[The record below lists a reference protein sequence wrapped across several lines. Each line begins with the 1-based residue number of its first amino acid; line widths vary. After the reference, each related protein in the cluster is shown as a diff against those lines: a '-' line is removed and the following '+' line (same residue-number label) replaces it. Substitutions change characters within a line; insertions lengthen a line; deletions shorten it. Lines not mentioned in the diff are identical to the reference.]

1 MPLVESVL
9 APLRDP
15 QLAAKLAAH
24 ATSPSP
30 AWLWSTD
37 GSRIIWANAVGA
49 AIFGAAD
56 AGECQRRRFGAK
68 DATATQ
74 IVRLAATLPT
84 SGQPRLE
91 RLRGFGADFGRAL
104 TCVCSRTTLADGA
117 PAVLILAGEPA
128 GPPLPLRERV
138 RRLFADRART
148 LAAFAREGTLLYAT
162 EPALTRFVGAA
173 TLSTLGVD
181 TVAAPALVNGSASG
195 ATPYGPVS
203 VERLGSDAST
213 VLVLMFGPR
222 AGEIPAEQIGA
233 GAGALAPAAA
243 MAPQIEAAPSPP
255 PAAQDSTAE
264 SVPSHVEAPPSRA
277 LLTEVASAAS
287 SPSPV
292 EAPPRPPS
300 AAEVPTNASAPSHV
314 EVAARPEAAQ
324 EAPAPS
330 QLEKPPGPTSP
341 DEAGTA
347 APAPT
352 RVEAPARP
360 PLSAADTPAAAVQAA
375 SNAGAPSSPAAV
387 PEPVAAAAT
396 PPAVSADAST
406 NGAQPAEATAG
417 TTAPAPPSAQLPAAE
432 TPASERRH
440 PLRFVWQMDADGR
453 FAIGSDEFIELMG
466 PRTTASFGRLWSEI
480 AAELN
485 LDPDHQVARAV
496 ATHETWSSIT
506 LSWPVDESRERLA
519 VELSGLPVFDR
530 NRNFRGYR
538 GFGVLRDIAR
548 TNQLARAR
556 RERPMGFGA
565 QPEAAGEGGEASA
578 SSASPA
584 SPNAPLA
591 EVPPPAAPPADMPP
605 TDAQSPNTHAT
616 TPLVVAAA
624 PEPPSPSA
632 IPAESESPS
641 PSVVPVPPPAA
652 AEIVPRPE
660 RAGTEATTAK
670 VVPFRSGPPS
680 DAKVPTLSP
689 VERRAFRELAQELT
703 ARLRG
708 NGSGEPEETSA
719 PAAEDQDT
727 PAEAAEAQSAPPS
740 NNGSAPPAV
749 AATTE
754 PVAANTL
761 ASASLAAEVGHAP
774 ADAAPPRN
782 GDAEAAQPQPSPPLT
797 AVEPVLLD
805 RLPVGVL
812 LHQHDTLL
820 YANRRFLEWSGYESL
835 GKLAAAG
842 GLGALFGAPGA
853 GALTSGGVAQPLSLT
868 TQSGEPVP
876 VEGRL
881 FTVPWSDGSA
891 LALVLTSGEKEQERR
906 AIAAALNA
914 AEGQIGELKARLQSL
929 DKTEEELRAAKREAH
944 KAATEK
950 ADFLAK
956 VSHEIRTPLNA
967 ITGFAEVIMAERFG
981 PIGNERY
988 RDYLKDIHVAGTH
1001 LVSLLND
1008 LVDLSKIATGQ
1019 LDLTFAPVGL
1029 NELTQ
1034 QCVGIMQ
1041 PQASRARI
1049 IIRTSLTPGLPQVTA
1064 DERSLRQIVL
1074 NLLANSVKFT
1084 GPGGQVIVSTGS
1096 TDNGEIVLRVRDT
1109 GVGMS
1114 AKDVEVAL
1122 EPFRQTATSGSWGS
1136 GGTGLGLPLTRALA
1150 EANGAHFN
1158 LKSAPN
1164 AGTLVEIAFP
1174 RAAAQ

>member
-24 ATSPSP
+24 ATGPAP

-49 AIFGAAD
+49 AIFGATD
-56 AGECQRRRFGAK
+56 AGECQERRFGAK
-68 DATATQ
+68 NATAAQ

-104 TCVCSRTTLADGA
+104 TCVCSRLILADGT
-117 PAVLILAGEPA
+117 PVVLIIATEPA

-138 RRLFADRART
+138 RRLLADRRRA
-148 LAAFAREGTLLYAT
+148 LAAFALEGTLLYAT
-162 EPALTRFVGAA
+162 EPALTRFVGTA

-181 TVAAPALVNGSASG
+181 AVAAPALVNGSASG
-195 ATPYGPVS
+195 ATPYGPVT

-213 VLVLMFGPR
+213 VLVLMFAAR
-222 AGEIPAEQIGA
+222 AGEIPAEQIPAEA
-233 GAGALAPAAA
+233 GAPVPSPAPAPSDAEAPSSPLPAPEAPAAA
-243 MAPQIEAAPSPP
+243 PAPL
-255 PAAQDSTAE
+255 
-264 SVPSHVEAPPSRA
+264 HVEAPPS
-277 LLTEVASAAS
+277 
-287 SPSPV
+287 SPSVQEVPATAPASLPV
-292 EAPPRPPS
+292 EAPPSPQ
-300 AAEVPTNASAPSHV
+300 AHAGEASA
-314 EVAARPEAAQ
+314 VAAPSEALTN
-324 EAPAPS
+324 S
-330 QLEKPPGPTSP
+330 
-341 DEAGTA
+341 A
-347 APAPT
+347 APAEANAGTIQP
-352 RVEAPARP
+352 VLPPAQAPAIDI
-360 PLSAADTPAAAVQAA
+360 A
-375 SNAGAPSSPAAV
+375 
-387 PEPVAAAAT
+387 
-396 PPAVSADAST
+396 
-406 NGAQPAEATAG
+406 
-417 TTAPAPPSAQLPAAE
+417 
-432 TPASERRH
+432 ASERRH

-466 PRTTASFGRLWSEI
+466 PRTTSAFGRLWSEI

-485 LDPDHQVARAV
+485 LDPDNQVARAV

-565 QPEAAGEGGEASA
+565 QPEAPTERNGA
-578 SSASPA
+578 SASPA
-584 SPNAPLA
+584 LPI
-591 EVPPPAAPPADMPP
+591 APPAD
-605 TDAQSPNTHAT
+605 
-616 TPLVVAAA
+616 TPLAHAQLADKQSAALAPAFAAA
-624 PEPPSPSA
+624 PEPPSPSIA
-632 IPAESESPS
+632 AAVLSPAPAEI
-641 PSVVPVPPPAA
+641 A
-652 AEIVPRPE
+652 PRPE
-660 RAGTEATTAK
+660 RPAADAAAAN
-670 VVPFRSGPPS
+670 VVPFRSGAPT
-680 DAKVPTLSP
+680 DAKAPSLSP
-689 VERRAFRELAQELT
+689 VERKAFRELAQELN

-708 NGSGEPEETSA
+708 DETVEAEDSSA
-719 PAAEDQDT
+719 ASAAEEQK
-727 PAEAAEAQSAPPS
+727 
-740 NNGSAPPAV
+740 
-749 AATTE
+749 
-754 PVAANTL
+754 
-761 ASASLAAEVGHAP
+761 AP
-774 ADAAPPRN
+774 ADAAEAEAVPPPNQDLAPTTIAAAAEPVAASAPAIASPPVAAQARAEAASPR
-782 GDAEAAQPQPSPPLT
+782 GDDAEAAPPPALS
-797 AVEPVLLD
+797 AFEPVLLD

-820 YANRRFLEWSGYESL
+820 YANRRFLEWTGHENL
-835 GKLAAAG
+835 ATLAAAG
-842 GLGALFGAPGA
+842 GLDALFADPGA
-853 GALTSGGVAQPLSLT
+853 AALTPGGSARPLLLAARGGDS
-868 TQSGEPVP
+868 VP

-881 FTVPWSDGSA
+881 FTVPWRDGSA
-891 LALVLTSGEKEQERR
+891 LALVLASREMEQERR
-906 AIAAALNA
+906 AIAAALDA
-914 AEGQIGELKARLQSL
+914 AEGQISELKARLQSL

-967 ITGFAEVIMAERFG
+967 ITGFAEVIMAEHFG

-1008 LVDLSKIATGQ
+1008 LLDLSKIETGQ

-1049 IIRTSLTPGLPQVTA
+1049 IIRTSLTPSLPQVMA

-1074 NLLANSVKFT
+1074 NLLANSIKFT
-1084 GPGGQVIVSTGS
+1084 GPGGQVIVSTACADS
-1096 TDNGEIVLRVRDT
+1096 GETVLRVRDT

-1114 AKDVEVAL
+1114 PKDVEAAL
-1122 EPFRQTATSGSWGS
+1122 EPFRQTATAGSWGS

-1158 LKSAPN
+1158 IKSAPN

-1174 RAAAQ
+1174 RATAH